1 MSIKT
6 RLTAFVLAAVM
17 ATAALAGCTKKDDS
31 NNPSSTGADST
42 PTTQKSKL
50 TILAPSNDNP
60 ELKFED
66 REQYP
71 IWDELVKLFD
81 AKNLELEFEI
91 VAPDQYE
98 VTAQTRVAAGKNLPD
113 VINLS
118 SFSDEAAM
126 ALANNGTILP
136 INKMVDE
143 YSDGTFYK
151 FIKEDYS
158 FIENLTT
165 APDGNIYWFT
175 NVQNQ
180 TYEGKPARTCQV
192 MNLRKDWLEKYNLQA
207 PKTADEFFTVMKTFR
222 DKDANGNGQKDE
234 IIDAPING
242 FMNGIAQWYGLGNY
256 TTAVDVKNGKI
267 VSPWYQD
274 NVKEYFAFMQ
284 KLVKEGIVDTDLVGA
299 TYEQIN
305 QRMVENKIGGAFT
318 YCMQTWLE
326 PSVQAEGV
334 EFLPVALLKGTE
346 DATPYNVIEP
356 EFFSWKKWV
365 VSKDCK
371 NPAGVAALLDVIY
384 SPKYEEIT
392 AWGIEGV
399 TYEVVDGR
407 RQQKEGFGNAF
418 WKDMAA
424 SKTTYGGP
432 LWSGCVF
439 PGISLYT
446 MESQFASRP
455 EHKNEFQKEVAFYE
469 NIYPDSKYC
478 YTAIATDEQNKR
490 KSSIVT
496 DLETYSA
503 ELCTDLVLGNA
514 SFDKWDDYIAQ
525 LKKLGLDELIEIE
538 QAQLDKFN
546 SFN

>member
-1 MSIKT
+1 MGIK
-6 RLTAFVLAAVM
+6 RKITAFLLAAVIAM
-17 ATAALAGCTKKDDS
+17 TTFAGCSSKDGDKEQ
-31 NNPSSTGADST
+31 SSQPGTSSEVGGT
-42 PTTQKSKL
+42 HKL
-50 TILAPSNDNP
+50 KILAPNNDNP
-60 ELKFED
+60 ELKFDD

-71 IWDELVKLFD
+71 VWQELTKLFKE
-81 AKNLELEFEI
+81 KNLELEFEVI
-91 VAPDQYE
+91 SPDQYE
-98 VTAQTRVAAGKNLPD
+98 VTCQTRVAAGKDLPD
-113 VINLS
+113 IINLS

-126 ALANNGTILP
+126 ALANSGTILP

-143 YSDGTFYK
+143 HSDGTFNK

-158 FIENLTT
+158 FIEKLTT

-175 NVQNQ
+175 NVQFQ
-180 TYEGKPARTCQV
+180 TYQDKPARTSQV
-192 MNLRKDWLEKYNLQA
+192 INIRKDWLEKYNLQA
-207 PKTADEFFTVMKTFR
+207 PKTADEFFNVMKTFR
-222 DKDANGNGQKDE
+222 DKDANGNGKKDE
-234 IIDAPING
+234 IVDAAPNG
-242 FMNGIAQWYGLGNY
+242 FMNGIAQWFGLGNFL
-256 TTAVDVKNGKI
+256 TSIDVKNQKV
-267 VSPWYQD
+267 VSPWYQEQ
-274 NVKEYFAFMQ
+274 VKEYFAYMQ
-284 KLVKEGIVDTDLVGA
+284 KLVKEGLIDTDLVGA

-305 QRMVENKIGGAFT
+305 QRMAENKIGATFT

-326 PSVQAEGV
+326 PSVQAEGA
-334 EFLPVALLKGTE
+334 EFLPIALLKGTQNSV
-346 DATPYNVIEP
+346 PYNVIEP

-371 NPAGVAALLDVIY
+371 DPAGVAALLDVIY
-384 SPKYEEIT
+384 SPKYEELT

-418 WKDMAA
+418 WKDMAT
-424 SKTTYGGP
+424 SKTTYGNP
-432 LWSGCVF
+432 LWGSCVF

-455 EHKNEFQKEVAFYE
+455 EHKNNFQKEVAFYE

-478 YTAIATDEQNKR
+478 YTAIATDDQNKR

-503 ELCTDLVLGNA
+503 ELCTDLILGNA
-514 SFDKWDDYIAQ
+514 SFDKWEEYIAQ

-546 SFN
+546 SFK